1 MSKAIVL
8 LSGGMDSCVT
18 TAHAISAGHDVYALH
33 VNYGQRTQ
41 ERELKAYHDICDH
54 YNIQHRL
61 VVDISHLAAIGGSS
75 LTDRQMQV
83 PSSEQRTANS
93 EQQAASSEQRAASS
107 EQRTA
112 SSAIPNTYV
121 PFRNANILAIATSWA
136 EVVEANH
143 LYIGAVEEDS
153 SGYPD
158 CREIFFR
165 AFEEVIRTG
174 TKPGTNITIETPLIH
189 LSKGQIVR
197 SGIELQA
204 PLHLSWSCYS
214 NEDLACGV
222 CDSCMLRLKGFAEA
236 GVEDPVSYR

>member
-1 MSKAIVL
+1 
-8 LSGGMDSCVT
+8 MDSCVT
-18 TAHAISAGHDVYALH
+18 TAHAIKDGHTVYALH

-41 ERELKAYHDICDH
+41 DRELKAFHDICDH
-54 YNIQHRL
+54 YAIEHRL

-75 LTDRQMQV
+75 LTDKTMQMRVVSSEQRVASSEQRV
-83 PSSEQRTANS
+83 PSSEQQG
-93 EQQAASSEQRAASS
+93 E
-107 EQRTA
+107 
-112 SSAIPNTYV
+112 IPNTYV

-158 CREIFFR
+158 CRDVFFR

-204 PLHLSWSCYS
+204 PLHLSWSCYR
-214 NEDLACGV
+214 NEDKACGT
-222 CDSCMLRLKGFAEA
+222 CDSCVLRLRGFHDASSQ
-236 GVEDPVSYR
+236 DPIPYVP

>member
-1 MSKAIVL
+1 
-8 LSGGMDSCVT
+8 MDSCVT
-18 TAHAISAGHDVYALH
+18 TAHAIKDGHTVYALH

-41 ERELKAYHDICDH
+41 DRELKAFHDICDH
-54 YNIQHRL
+54 YTIEHRL

-75 LTDRQMQV
+75 LTDKTMQMRTVSSEQQAPSSEQRV
-83 PSSEQRTANS
+83 PSSEQRG
-93 EQQAASSEQRAASS
+93 E
-107 EQRTA
+107 
-112 SSAIPNTYV
+112 IPNTYV

-158 CREIFFR
+158 CRDVFFR

-174 TKPGTNITIETPLIH
+174 TKPGTTITIETPLIH
-189 LSKGQIVR
+189 LTKGQIVR

-204 PLHLSWSCYS
+204 PLHLSWSCYR
-214 NEDLACGV
+214 NEDEACGT
-222 CDSCMLRLKGFAEA
+222 CDSCVLRLRGFDEA
-236 GVEDPVSYR
+236 GENDRIPYRD